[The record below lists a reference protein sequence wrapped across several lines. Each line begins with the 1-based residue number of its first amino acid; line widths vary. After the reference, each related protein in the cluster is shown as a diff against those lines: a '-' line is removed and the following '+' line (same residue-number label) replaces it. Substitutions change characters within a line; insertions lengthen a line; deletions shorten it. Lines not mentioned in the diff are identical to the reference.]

1 MPFSADVFDVNL
13 ENGGVVDC
21 PVDIGFAFFLKIRTV
36 FFDEPLQ
43 GETRILRPSDAA
55 KNDAAFECGRKLFG
69 MYFGIPDNGKTYLG
83 IAFKFKKFFTAILNP
98 VEVESLSVKGEV

>member
-13 ENGGVVDC
+13 ENGGVGNC

-36 FFDEPLQ
+36 FFDKPLQ
-43 GETRILRPSDAA
+43 CGTRILRLSDAA

-69 MYFGIPDNGKTYLG
+69 MYFGIPDDGKTYLG
-83 IAFKFKKFFTAILNP
+83 IAFECKKFFTAILNP
-98 VEVESLSVKGEV
+98 VKVESLSVKGEV